1 MTYLQQRNKKEL
13 NYRGQYFSYV
23 PNFEYINRLKED
35 KYINAYSEVKNLFKR
50 AKISDDIFQD
60 ITFFERYAVRD
71 GQRPDIIAYEYYKD
85 ENLDWLILLSNNVIN
100 PINEWPLDQEAFNEY
115 LDRKYG
121 VDQIHNVHHYE
132 TTEVYT
138 ADNQKLLDS
147 GFEVDQDFQFSFYD
161 FSQFLQRTVNPVR
174 SVSNFEYETR
184 IQNEKRNIYVV
195 KKEFINIVINDLQR
209 IMPYKEGS
217 TQYVDR
223 SHVKGEDIRIFS

>member
-85 ENLDWLILLSNNVIN
+85 ANLDWLILLSNNVIN
-100 PINEWPLDQEAFNEY
+100 PINEWPLEQEAFNKY

-121 VDQIHNVHHYE
+121 VDQIYNVHHYE